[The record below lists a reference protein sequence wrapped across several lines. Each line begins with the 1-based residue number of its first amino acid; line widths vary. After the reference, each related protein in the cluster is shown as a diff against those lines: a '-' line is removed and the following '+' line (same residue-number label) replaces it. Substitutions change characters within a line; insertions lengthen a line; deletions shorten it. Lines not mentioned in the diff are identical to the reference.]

1 MPHPH
6 RRRHGPQPDRRRA
19 LELLASSRDGCTETI
34 MLAHGFTI
42 ASGRGSRRLRRG
54 ALARQRANF
63 AMAWAATGCSV
74 LMPDNTIF

>member
-6 RRRHGPQPDRRRA
+6 RRRHHGPKPGRRPA
-19 LELLASSRDGCTETI
+19 HELLG
-34 MLAHGFTI
+34 LAHGFTI
-42 ASGRGSRRLRRG
+42 AAGRGSRQLRRG

-63 AMAWAATGCSV
+63 AMAWGATGCSV